1 MIYVI
6 ILRLESVVDECCNII
21 DSVNEC
27 YLTLIL
33 LIIMYTSSHTWL
45 SLLLIIE
52 RRRREFGHWNFTLP
66 FAILSCCVPL
76 WFNRQLNFLMKGS
89 ALCVTPI
96 PHYNQSLHSSID
108 LRTIAAVNSVA
119 PILVSFSAALVGN
132 CSTLESFF

>member
-1 MIYVI
+1 MLYVI
-6 ILRLESVVDECCNII
+6 ILRIESVVDECCNIT

-27 YLTLIL
+27 YLSSIL
-33 LIIMYTSSHTWL
+33 MIIIHTSSHTWL
-45 SLLLIIE
+45 SLFLVIE

-89 ALCVTPI
+89 TLCVTPI
-96 PHYNQSLHSSID
+96 PQYNQSLNSSID

-119 PILVSFSAALVGN
+119 PILVSFAAALVGN
-132 CSTLESFF
+132 CSTLISVV